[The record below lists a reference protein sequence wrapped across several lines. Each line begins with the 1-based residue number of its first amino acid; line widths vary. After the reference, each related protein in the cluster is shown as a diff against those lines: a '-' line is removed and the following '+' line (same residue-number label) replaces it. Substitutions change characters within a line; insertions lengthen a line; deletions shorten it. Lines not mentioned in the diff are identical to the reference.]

1 VLALLGAHILG
12 ADGTPPARKAMVS
25 LAQDPV
31 LGGREWFRSGG
42 AQYLGQAFIRGE
54 NLIPSILMYVQDVYD
69 DYTLVEFL
77 GNHLLRSMELVKKH
91 DIKLGEL
98 RKSKG
103 IKSPWKPIHIMKS
116 LEEVQGMVKG
126 VLAFFTQYV
135 LYEGC
140 KTLGGS
146 VDDPFTRHLQQR
158 EASRRNARLVPAC
171 MPAKVALQK
180 KNKGGGEGWVVLDS
194 GYISILLGYKPG
206 EKLQACRTWV
216 PVRELAHRL
225 VCWAFRGPPL
235 LESMECA
242 HLCGCANCLAPLHLV
257 WVTCHQ
263 NDKMREWH
271 AAVPGR
277 LGQMCPRRVWE
288 RA

>member
-1 VLALLGAHILG
+1 MSSPCCSLTCLGYPGASSHPPPSTLLPPTQVWTTAVQPASYERVQANILRFTSFCSRLLGA
-12 ADGTPPARKAMVS
+12 DPPS
-25 LAQDPV
+25 LSLYSSMPHFMA
-31 LGGREWFRSGG
+31 FTT
-42 AQYLGQAFIRGE
+42 YLLAKGDAT
-54 NLIPSILMYVQDVYD
+54 S
-69 DYTLVEFL
+69 
-77 GNHLLRSMELVKKH
+77 ELVKHVETALKVVH
-91 DIKLGEL
+91 FLIMEQVCVWPAWAATT
-98 RKSKG
+98 
-103 IKSPWKPIHIMKS
+103 SPHTCCYFA
-116 LEEVQGMVKG
+116 
-126 VLAFFTQYV
+126 VLQ
-135 LYEGC
+135 
-140 KTLGGS
+140 
-146 VDDPFTRHLQQR
+146 P
-158 EASRRNARLVPAC
+158 
-171 MPAKVALQK
+171 
-180 KNKGGGEGWVVLDS
+180 
-194 GYISILLGYKPG
+194 
-206 EKLQACRTWV
+206 WV